1 MARACETTAALILL
15 EQAFGKRLQRLE
27 RCEARL
33 RRRVGR
39 RLIRQVE
46 GERRRLGR
54 ELHTGVGQLLA
65 AIHIQLELI
74 DTCLPKPPEAVADAL
89 QCIGVLAADALDQ
102 VRAVSHGL
110 YLPAWQTMPL
120 DDALLQL
127 WEVSGMPQRFTGGV
141 RLEPLPGE
149 PDAATKSL
157 LYRAA
162 QEGLAN
168 VVRHSGAHR
177 VDLAL
182 EAADERL
189 TLTVA
194 DDGVGFDPA
203 RTLARAASACG
214 IGLRALREQAAVL
227 GGRFD
232 VVSGASGTRLE
243 LSVPLSC

>member
-1 MARACETTAALILL
+1 VLTLL
-15 EQAFGKRLQRLE
+15 EQTLAKRVRQLE
-27 RCEARL
+27 RIEAKL
-33 RRRVGR
+33 RREAIRAQRAAGR
-39 RLIRQVE
+39 RAIRHVE

-65 AIHIQLELI
+65 AIHIQLEI
-74 DTCLPKPPEAVADAL
+74 IGTQWTKPPGAVAGALECIDA
-89 QCIGVLAADALDQ
+89 LAADALDQ
-102 VRAVSHGL
+102 VRTVSRGL

-127 WEVSGMPQRFTGGV
+127 WELSGMPQRFTGGV
-141 RLEPLPGE
+141 RLGPLPGE

-157 LYRAA
+157 LYRTA

-177 VDLAL
+177 VDMAL

-203 RTLARAASACG
+203 RKLARAASACG
-214 IGLRALREQAAVL
+214 IGLRAIREQAAVL
-227 GGRFD
+227 GGRFR